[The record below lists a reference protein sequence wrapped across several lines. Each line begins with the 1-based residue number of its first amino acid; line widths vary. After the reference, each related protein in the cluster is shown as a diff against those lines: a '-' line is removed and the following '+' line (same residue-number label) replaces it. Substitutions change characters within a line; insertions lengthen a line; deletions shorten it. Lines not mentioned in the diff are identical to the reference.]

1 MNMGDVFIRNAQCFG
16 DHPAVR
22 FEGRT
27 VTHRQLFA
35 RIRHLLSALEKR
47 GVKRQDRIA
56 ILSRN
61 CVEYLEIYGAAAV
74 GGLIGV
80 GVNYRLSLPE
90 QTVILQDA
98 DPAVVFFEDCYT
110 DRVEGLRASLNP
122 SVTYVCISGPAA
134 SAIESTAVESA
145 GAESAGVQDG
155 AASAAGD
162 GAAAAA
168 GGAAVTRAMP
178 VPSWAMSYEALLATG
193 AAAAP
198 TLRAQ
203 DDDTFLL
210 IYTSGTTGLPKGVML
225 GSAGQLEQTR
235 SQAISHLASQ
245 TDRML
250 IVMPFYHI
258 GGPTELFTYLIA
270 GGTIVLHRTFDAV
283 RVLDSIAAERVTVA
297 HLAPTM
303 IQMLLEAL
311 AQHACD
317 LSSLH
322 TIVYASAPMSVA
334 LSRRAR
340 AAFGPIFMQ
349 IYGMTEVGLGSVLQK
364 HQHVLEGPADQV
376 KRLASAGQPYFDTD
390 MRIMRDDSTECGV
403 GEVGDIWVRSPALMQ
418 GYWRRPDATAAAF
431 HNGYLKTGDMGY
443 WDNDHFLFIVD
454 RRKDMIVSGGENIY
468 SREVE
473 EALLAH
479 PAVAEAAVIGVP
491 DPQWGESVMAVVV
504 LRPGAE
510 LSLDDAVTHC
520 RALIA
525 SYKKPKILQI
535 VDTMPRVV
543 STNKIDKKALREPYW
558 RDQNRQIA

>member
-22 FEGRT
+22 FEGHT
-27 VTHRQLFA
+27 TTHRDLFS
-35 RIRHLLSALEKR
+35 RIQQLLSALDKR
-47 GVKRQDRIA
+47 GVQRQDRIA

-80 GVNYRLSLPE
+80 GINYRLSLPE

-110 DRVEGLRASLNP
+110 DRVDALRASLGP
-122 SVTYVCISGPAA
+122 AVMYVCISGP
-134 SAIESTAVESA
+134 
-145 GAESAGVQDG
+145 DG
-155 AASAAGD
+155 AAGPNAA
-162 GAAAAA
+162 
-168 GGAAVTRAMP
+168 P
-178 VPSWAMSYEALLATG
+178 PPSWSTPYASMLATG
-193 AAAAP
+193 ADGST
-198 TLRAQ
+198 TLRAR

-258 GGPTELFTYLIA
+258 GGPTELFTYLIT

-283 RVLDSIAAERVTVA
+283 QILDSLAAERVTVA

-303 IQMLLEAL
+303 IQMLLDAL
-311 AQHACD
+311 THHACD
-317 LSSLH
+317 LSTLH

-364 HQHVLEGPADQV
+364 HQHVLDGPAEQV

-390 MRIMRDDSTECGV
+390 MRIVRDDFTECAV

-431 HNGYLKTGDMGY
+431 HDGFLKTGDMGY
-443 WDNDHFLFIVD
+443 WDDDHFLFIVD

-473 EALLAH
+473 EALLMH

-510 LSLDDAVTHC
+510 LTLDDAITHC
-520 RALIA
+520 RSLIA

-535 VDTMPRVV
+535 VDTMPRVA
-543 STNKIDKKALREPYW
+543 STNKIDKKTLREPYW

>member
-27 VTHRQLFA
+27 TTHRELYG

-47 GVKRQDRIA
+47 GLKRQDRIA
-56 ILSRN
+56 VLSRN
-61 CVEYLEIYGAAAV
+61 CVEYLEVYGAAAV

-80 GVNYRLSLPE
+80 GINYRLSLPE

-98 DPAVVFFEDCYT
+98 DPAVVFFEDCYA
-110 DRVEGLRASLNP
+110 DRVEALRASLNP
-122 SVTYVCISGPAA
+122 SVIYVCISGP
-134 SAIESTAVESA
+134 
-145 GAESAGVQDG
+145 DG
-155 AASAAGD
+155 ATLGHAEAFQKGPDMSGTGISQSD
-162 GAAAAA
+162 
-168 GGAAVTRAMP
+168 TS
-178 VPSWAMSYEALLATG
+178 PSETVRSETSWFMTYPALLAAG
-193 AAAAP
+193 ADEST
-198 TLRAQ
+198 TLRAR

-258 GGPTELFTYLIA
+258 GGPTELFTYLIT

-283 RVLDSIAAERVTVA
+283 QILDSIAAERVTVA

-303 IQMLLEAL
+303 IQMLLDAL
-311 AQHACD
+311 THHTCD

-364 HQHVLEGPADQV
+364 HQHVLDGPADQV

-390 MRIMRDDSTECGV
+390 MRIVRDDFTECNV

-431 HNGYLKTGDMGY
+431 HDGFLKTGDMGY
-443 WDNDHFLFIVD
+443 WDDDHFLFIVD

-473 EALLAH
+473 EALLMH

-491 DPQWGESVMAVVV
+491 DAQWGESVMAVVV

-510 LSLDDAVTHC
+510 LTFDDAVTHC
-520 RALIA
+520 RSLIA

-535 VDTMPRVV
+535 VETMPRVA
-543 STNKIDKKALREPYW
+543 STNKIDKKTLREPYW